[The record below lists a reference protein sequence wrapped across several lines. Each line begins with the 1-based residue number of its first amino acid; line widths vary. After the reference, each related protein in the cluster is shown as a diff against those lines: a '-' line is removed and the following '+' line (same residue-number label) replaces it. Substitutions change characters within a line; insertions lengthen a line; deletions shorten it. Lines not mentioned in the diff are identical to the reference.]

1 MIKTIILL
9 IFFMFLL
16 NSCAETLGSV
26 KRGMTGAKSNTT
38 DEFLVE
44 KKDPLILPPDYENLP
59 SPDDVEEKAQTEI
72 SSFENIIETETET
85 ENQSSSSQS
94 PETSIINKI
103 RKK

>member
-9 IFFMFLL
+9 IFLMFLL
-16 NSCAETLGSV
+16 NSCGETLGSV

-59 SPDDVEEKAQTEI
+59 SPDNTEEKAQTEI
-72 SSFENIIETETET
+72 SSFENIIETES

>member
-9 IFFMFLL
+9 IFLMFLL
-16 NSCAETLGSV
+16 NSCVETLDSV

-59 SPDDVEEKAQTEI
+59 SPDNTEEKAQTEI
-72 SSFENIIETETET
+72 SSFENIIETES

>member
-9 IFFMFLL
+9 IFLMFFL

-26 KRGMTGAKSNTT
+26 KRGVTGAKSNTT

-59 SPDDVEEKAQTEI
+59 SPDDAEEKTQTEI
-72 SSFENIIETETET
+72 SSFENIIETES
-85 ENQSSSSQS
+85 ENQSTSSQS